1 MLCLFCLKS
10 LKLQG
15 CFLVIMLNRNTVGVE
30 TRRNCNFLMHNFYV
44 SYFHMSNHLWLN
56 GRIYQIFSFYV
67 SKNILPWFSKYI
79 FCHVQNS
86 RMMGFFL
93 HYFKDFTPVSITF
106 IVSHKKSCY
115 PLFFYA
121 WYLFFLWLFLRFFSF
136 ILT

>member
-1 MLCLFCLKS
+1 MLCWFCLKS

-67 SKNILPWFSKYI
+67 SNRKYWFLQEITNTLLLTFLGTLSFLTVTHSVKYFYPICFHARVSVSMILN
-79 FCHVQNS
+79 CV
-86 RMMGFFL
+86 
-93 HYFKDFTPVSITF
+93 D
-106 IVSHKKSCY
+106 
-115 PLFFYA
+115 
-121 WYLFFLWLFLRFFSF
+121 
-136 ILT
+136 ILYHLNRLK